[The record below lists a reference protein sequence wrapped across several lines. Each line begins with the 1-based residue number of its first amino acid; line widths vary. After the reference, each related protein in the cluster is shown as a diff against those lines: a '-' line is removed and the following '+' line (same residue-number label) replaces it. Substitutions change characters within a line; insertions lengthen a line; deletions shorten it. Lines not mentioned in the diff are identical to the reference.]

1 VATVAGVRLTEVH
14 VPVFPLERFI
24 PLIGEEQGNELM
36 ERAARAREVLEGRT
50 VWNINTTATGGGVA
64 EMLQTLLGYSRGAG
78 VDARWLVM
86 AGDLEFFSLTKRMH
100 NFFHGSPGDGGHLGD
115 AEREHYDE
123 VAAANGQELAAM
135 VRPGDVVLVHDPQ
148 PAGLVP
154 VVKSCG
160 ASVVWRS
167 HIGIDDSNRYTE
179 AAWSFVRPYIEQA
192 DVCVFSRQAYV
203 PGWLER
209 PVRIIAPSIDPFA
222 VKNAELPPEN
232 VRAILTHV
240 GLIRGEPEVTPTFH
254 RLDGSPARV
263 DHVADIVRAGPPPA
277 PDVPLVIQ
285 VSRWDRL
292 KDMKGVML
300 GFAEELDGTTP
311 AQLALIGPNV
321 SGVADDP
328 EGAEVLQECIDAWQQ
343 LPHSARAHIALVCLP
358 MHDTEENAAIV
369 NAAQRH
375 AAIVVQKSLAEGFGL
390 TVSEAMWKAR
400 PVVGSCVGGIQ
411 DQVDDSCGILL
422 EDPKDLAAFGAAL
435 RRLLDDPAMAHDM
448 GQAARRRAIEH
459 FISTRHLSQYVELM
473 TQLVNGDFE

>member
-1 VATVAGVRLTEVH
+1 MRLTEVH
-14 VPVFPLERFI
+14 VPVFPLERFL
-24 PLIGEEQGNELM
+24 PLIGGELGDQLM
-36 ERAARAREVLEGRT
+36 ETAGKARELLEGRV

-78 VDARWLVM
+78 VDARWVVM
-86 AGDLEFFSLTKRMH
+86 AGDPEFFRMTKRMH
-100 NFFHGSPGDGGHLGD
+100 NFFHGSPGDGGRLD
-115 AEREHYDE
+115 AAERAHFEE
-123 VAAANGQELAAM
+123 VSNANGQELAAM

-154 VVKSCG
+154 VLKSIG

-167 HIGIDDSNRYTE
+167 HIGIDVANEWTD
-179 AAWSFVRPYIEQA
+179 AAWSFVRPYVEQA
-192 DVCVFSRQAYV
+192 DVCVFSREAYV
-203 PGWLER
+203 PDWLER

-222 VKNAELPPEN
+222 VKNEDMAPEVAEAVL
-232 VRAILTHV
+232 AHV
-240 GLIRGEPEVTPTFH
+240 GIIRGDLDRVPAFH

-277 PDVPLVIQ
+277 PEAPLVIQ

-292 KDMKGVML
+292 KDMHGVMK
-300 GFAEELDGTTP
+300 GFAEQLDGTTE
-311 AQLALIGPNV
+311 AHLALIGPNV

-328 EGAEVLQECIDAWQQ
+328 EGAEVLDECIDAWQQ
-343 LPHSARAHIALVCLP
+343 LPHSARARIALVCLP

-400 PVVGSCVGGIQ
+400 PVVGSAVGGIQ
-411 DQVDDSCGILL
+411 DQVDESCGILL
-422 EDPKDLAAFGAAL
+422 EDPTDLVAFGDAL
-435 RRLLDDPAMAHDM
+435 KALLDDPAKARDM
-448 GQAARRRAIEH
+448 GEAARTRAIEH
-459 FISTRHLSQYVELM
+459 FISTRHLSQYVQLFTE
-473 TQLVNGDFE
+473 LVNGELG

>member
-1 VATVAGVRLTEVH
+1 VRLTEVH
-14 VPVFPLERFI
+14 VPVFPLERFL
-24 PLIGEEQGNELM
+24 PLVGDEPGAQLM
-36 ERAARAREVLEGRT
+36 ETAARAKELFAGRT

-64 EMLQTLLGYSRGAG
+64 EMLQTLLGYSRSAG
-78 VDARWLVM
+78 VDTRWLVM
-86 AGDLEFFSLTKRMH
+86 AGDPEFFRLTKRMH
-100 NFFHGSPGDGGHLGD
+100 NFFHGNPGDGGELGD
-115 AEREHYDE
+115 AERAHYDE
-123 VAAANGQELAAM
+123 VSNANGQELAAM
-135 VRPGDVVLVHDPQ
+135 VRPGDIVIVHDPQ

-167 HIGIDDSNRYTE
+167 HIGIDKSNECTD
-179 AAWSFVRPYIEQA
+179 AAWAFVRPYVEQA

-203 PGWLER
+203 PDWLER

-222 VKNAELPPEN
+222 VKNEDMAPE
-232 VRAILTHV
+232 VVQAILAHV
-240 GLIRGEPEVTPTFH
+240 GLIRGDLDVVPSFT

-277 PDVPLVIQ
+277 PDEPLVIQ

-292 KDMKGVML
+292 KDMQGVMQ
-300 GFAEELDGTTP
+300 GFAEELDGTT
-311 AQLALIGPNV
+311 AAHLVLIGPNV

-328 EGAEVLQECIDAWQQ
+328 EGAEVLDECIDAWQQ
-343 LPHSARAHIALVCLP
+343 LPHSARARIALVCLP

-390 TVSEAMWKAR
+390 TVAEAMWKAR
-400 PVVGSCVGGIQ
+400 PVVGSAVGGIQ

-422 EDPKDLAAFGAAL
+422 DDPKDLTAFGSAL
-435 RRLLDDPAMAHDM
+435 RQLLDDPDLARSM
-448 GQAARRRAIEH
+448 GEAARKRAIDH
-459 FISTRHLSQYVELM
+459 FISTRHLTQYVDLLN
-473 TQLVNGDFE
+473 QLVNGGLE

>member
-1 VATVAGVRLTEVH
+1 VRLTEVH
-14 VPVFPLERFI
+14 VPVFPLERFL
-24 PLIGEEQGNELM
+24 PLIGEQGGQLM
-36 ERAARAREVLEGRT
+36 ETAAHAQEVLAGRT

-64 EMLQTLLGYSRGAG
+64 EMLQTLLGYSRSAG

-86 AGDLEFFSLTKRMH
+86 AGDPEFFSMTKRMH
-100 NFFHGSPGDGGHLGD
+100 NFFHGSPGDGGQLGE
-115 AEREHYDE
+115 AERAHYDE
-123 VAAANGQELAAM
+123 VATANGQELAAM

-160 ASVVWRS
+160 AKVIWRS
-167 HIGIDDSNRYTE
+167 HIGVDQSNEWTD
-179 AAWSFVRPYIEQA
+179 AAWSFVRPYVEQA
-192 DVCVFSRQAYV
+192 DVCVFSREAYV
-203 PGWLER
+203 PDWLER

-222 VKNAELPPEN
+222 VKNADLPAEA
-232 VRAILTHV
+232 VEAILTHV
-240 GLIRGEPEVTPTFH
+240 GLIRGDEGAVPAFT

-263 DHVADIVRAGPPPA
+263 DHVADIVRAGPPPK
-277 PDVPLVIQ
+277 PDAPLVIQ

-292 KDMKGVML
+292 KDMQGVME
-300 GFAEELDGTTP
+300 GFAQELDGTTD
-311 AQLALIGPNV
+311 AHLALVGPNV

-328 EGAEVLQECIDAWQQ
+328 EGAEVLDECISAWQQ
-343 LPHSARAHIALVCLP
+343 LPHSARARISLVCLP

-411 DQVDDSCGILL
+411 DQVDESCGILL
-422 EDPKDLAAFGAAL
+422 DDPTDLTAFGQAL
-435 RRLLDDPAMAHDM
+435 RRLLDDPAKATAM
-448 GQAARRRAIEH
+448 GEAARQRAIDH

-473 TQLVNGDFE
+473 TQLVNGGLE